1 MSTKRSV
8 YKKNS
13 PNNKIVVYLVQR
25 DIFDDLQSVDPIEG
39 VVTIDKNSLKNAKVF
54 ARIRCT
60 FRYGEQQ
67 LDEVLSGVTFYK
79 EFFIQTIQIYPMEN
93 NLSNVFSDVQKRLIE
108 RFGDEALPFHF
119 TLPHDIPA
127 SITLQSENTNAVED
141 SPCGIEY
148 VLQIFAGETAQS
160 TSSKRNTISLA
171 IRRLTLAVP
180 KLDADVY
187 TKQVVKPFHF
197 HSGQLQIT
205 ATLPKEIFFHGE
217 SIEIHL
223 TIDNASSNVVR
234 RLKLQVIQT
243 VEITLFK
250 QRTTRCTIIDMEVD
264 KGFPIESQT
273 AGWSQS
279 YHLRPS
285 LQDTRQQAGL
295 ALDGKLKHHDTNLA
309 SSTLIKDYRKKES
322 MGIVVQ
328 YMIRIKVVTGFGG
341 RDVQLEIPFILC
353 HPRKEQEVVKAE
365 ASTNDLVIEK
375 FKRPKAKRLVSEDVD
390 SN

>member
-1 MSTKRSV
+1 MSAKRSV

-13 PNNKIVVYLVQR
+13 PNNKLVVYLVQR

-39 VVTIDKNSLKNAKVF
+39 VVTMDKNSLKNAKVF

-79 EFFIQTIQIYPMEN
+79 EFFIQTLQIYPMEN
-93 NLSNVFSDVQKRLIE
+93 NLSDVFGEV
-108 RFGDEALPFHF
+108 
-119 TLPHDIPA
+119 
-127 SITLQSENTNAVED
+127 
-141 SPCGIEY
+141 
-148 VLQIFAGETAQS
+148 QIFAGETAQS

-171 IRRLTLAVP
+171 IRRLTLAIP

-250 QRTTRCTIIDMEVD
+250 QRTTRCTVIDMEVE

-273 AGWSQS
+273 AGWTQS

-365 ASTNDLVIEK
+365 AATNDLVIEK
-375 FKRPKAKRLVSEDVD
+375 FKRPKAKRLASEDVD

>member
-1 MSTKRSV
+1 FC
-8 YKKNS
+8 
-13 PNNKIVVYLVQR
+13 
-25 DIFDDLQSVDPIEG
+25 IFDLIP
-39 VVTIDKNSLKNAKVF
+39 
-54 ARIRCT
+54 RIKT
-60 FRYGEQQ
+60 
-67 LDEVLSGVTFYK
+67 K
-79 EFFIQTIQIYPMEN
+79 QTT
-93 NLSNVFSDVQKRLIE
+93 K
-108 RFGDEALPFHF
+108 
-119 TLPHDIPA
+119 
-127 SITLQSENTNAVED
+127 TNK
-141 SPCGIEY
+141 
-148 VLQIFAGETAQS
+148 QIFAGETAQS

-328 YMIRIKVVTGFGG
+328 YMVCVRRNLVLVYFIIIFYQILVCTELDGLVTGIHYELTMV
-341 RDVQLEIPFILC
+341 RE
-353 HPRKEQEVVKAE
+353 
-365 ASTNDLVIEK
+365 
-375 FKRPKAKRLVSEDVD
+375 
-390 SN
+390 